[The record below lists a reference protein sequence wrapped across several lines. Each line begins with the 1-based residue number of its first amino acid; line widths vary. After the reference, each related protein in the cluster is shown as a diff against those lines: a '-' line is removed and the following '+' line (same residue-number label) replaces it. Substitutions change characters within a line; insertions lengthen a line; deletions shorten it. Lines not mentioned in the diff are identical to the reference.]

1 MLRFANPG
9 ASMRD
14 ETRKAI
20 ILGQHRQIYAPWWIG
35 YAKTA
40 DI

>member
-20 ILGQHRQIYAPWWIG
+20 IKVRYRQDYMP
-35 YAKTA
+35 
-40 DI
+40 